1 MSKHA
6 VYSRNMCTG
15 GMLILTQYIVC
26 GKGSSWLSHQDVI
39 AKEDRLD
46 TYWLSRQELEFYE

>member
-1 MSKHA
+1 MSKHT

-26 GKGSSWLSHQDVI
+26 GKGSSCLSHQDVI
-39 AKEDRLD
+39 GKEDRLD
-46 TYWLSRQELEFYE
+46 TYWLMNK